1 MIQHWLDQN
10 NLPYTWLVDQ
20 KVFQIDQD
28 KFCVIKEKEDRI
40 LDDTFD
46 LILDEE
52 EGELIQEHDCKY
64 LVFQLGEWI
73 FYTLPDKIKLTPLKY
88 LGQSKQAENFPY
100 IGIHGMYEICNG
112 SKNYKEWCKKAK
124 FLGIKTLG
132 ICEYNTLAGTLQ
144 FQLDCLANEIKP
156 ILGIT
161 ALVKDEKNYTYRIKV
176 YARNEIGWRNILYIN
191 KAINVDNEGFI
202 WEKDVFQYLVGTVTV
217 LEQQLEGQVIF
228 NYKNVTGQ
236 KTYFKLDPVQWKSD
250 ERDKKHLEY
259 IKWVYENIPDKAI
272 LVCDSYYL
280 DKQDSRTKTLLNKIG
295 KVNIDNQS
303 DDQYFK
309 SKGEIEQ
316 QLITLFN
323 DENRGKQ
330 FVQQAFDNLSAFDEV
345 DFRIQTGKFWLP
357 EYKLT
362 EVELMLHQ
370 TKDQLFWDLIDQGIY
385 KKIVS
390 KGLDPEPYLL
400 RVEEEYVVLEE
411 GGFIDYF
418 LILSDIVR
426 WCDMKGILIGVGR
439 GSVGGSIVAFLLG
452 LTKTDAI
459 KYDLLFER
467 FLNKGRIGRGLPDA
481 DTDVESNRRDE
492 VKRYIEER
500 YGIDNVCSIGTYG
513 TFKTKA
519 ALRDLCRI
527 SGVPPQ
533 TLNYFAAMMEESDNN
548 YESVFKQ
555 AVQTKVFKD
564 FVQENYDAVNDIP
577 LILGQPKTVSIH
589 AAGVIIT
596 PDVKEGA
603 LMTIY
608 NWMPVK
614 KVDGVIVSEWE
625 GPQLETAGFLKE
637 DILGIKQ
644 LDKFQDIFKLIKSNN
659 KELPSLDDIDT
670 QDAQVYELFCQGFNQ
685 DLFHFG
691 SVGQTQYSQQVKPR
705 EIQELIAMIAAYR
718 PGAMEFG
725 AHEDYVKIK
734 MGRKQPEYDY
744 MLKEVTEKT
753 FGLYLYQEQVMKACQ
768 VLGGFDLTTA
778 DDIRSAMGKKKYDKI
793 IKYKDLFIK
802 GAYERGCGKEEAEK
816 IWSKLE
822 AFAGYGFNRCIDGDE
837 KLYRVG
843 HNYTGLSSWHPTI
856 KEMFKIKNDYA
867 YAKQTNH
874 LSLHGRYK
882 RKGYGAAFSIN
893 DQNRLIRNKIK
904 DIRYAGIRDVFEII
918 LQNGKRIRTTDNH
931 KFPTEK
937 GIKLLSQLIVN
948 EDRLFINKGYEQ
960 KESVYRFGRDEN
972 HNYPSKGQMGF
983 QKKDTSFTRWRDLKK
998 QSEGLDSC
1006 QLCNKSHRRLELHHK
1021 DGNHG
1026 NNNPDNVITLCPSCH
1041 KKEEYKLGRIKMGE
1055 KGLLTELSTIISI
1068 KLIGKKETYDV
1079 EMEAPYHT
1087 FCTDQGIVTC
1097 NSHATSYALT
1107 GFFCQYLKVHHPI
1120 EFWTVALQYASEEEI
1135 PGRINEI
1142 SRLQNIKILSPDIN
1156 KSQMVFS
1163 SNMQEN
1169 SIYWS
1174 IGSIRNVGEVALQV
1188 IMKEREQNGPFFSLE
1203 EFVSRIDRRK
1213 VNKTCIVNLILSGCF
1228 DQIENISLIQ
1238 QRKKLLRWFFV
1249 LIKQPLPEIY
1259 DSKQSQKDW
1268 FWFLEQKRVSG
1279 SGLYDYTKIF
1289 DEFGEVDLEHYYCTP
1304 DKILLEENVDCKA
1317 ASVGI
1322 LNDIIPKKSKKGE
1335 FAQLIIENNNA
1346 LAEVTLW
1353 NESWIQYK
1361 DLLNQSIGR
1370 IIAVDGNIVADRWKK
1385 HNIIHSQANTKVEI
1399 I

>member
-555 AVQTKVFKD
+555 AVQTKIFKD
-564 FVQENYDAVNDIP
+564 FIQENYDAVNDIP

-596 PDVKEGA
+596 PDSREGVP
-603 LMTIY
+603 MTIY

-614 KVDGVIVSEWE
+614 KVDGIIVSEWE

-802 GAYERGCGKEEAEK
+802 GACERGCGREEAEK

-822 AFAGYGFNRCIDGDE
+822 AFAGYGFN
-837 KLYRVG
+837 
-843 HNYTGLSSWHPTI
+843 
-856 KEMFKIKNDYA
+856 A
-867 YAKQTNH
+867 
-874 LSLHGRYK
+874 
-882 RKGYGAAFSIN
+882 
-893 DQNRLIRNKIK
+893 
-904 DIRYAGIRDVFEII
+904 
-918 LQNGKRIRTTDNH
+918 
-931 KFPTEK
+931 
-937 GIKLLSQLIVN
+937 
-948 EDRLFINKGYEQ
+948 
-960 KESVYRFGRDEN
+960 
-972 HNYPSKGQMGF
+972 
-983 QKKDTSFTRWRDLKK
+983 
-998 QSEGLDSC
+998 
-1006 QLCNKSHRRLELHHK
+1006 
-1021 DGNHG
+1021 
-1026 NNNPDNVITLCPSCH
+1026 
-1041 KKEEYKLGRIKMGE
+1041 
-1055 KGLLTELSTIISI
+1055 
-1068 KLIGKKETYDV
+1068 
-1079 EMEAPYHT
+1079 
-1087 FCTDQGIVTC
+1087 
-1097 NSHATSYALT
+1097 SHATSYALT
-1107 GFFCQYLKVHHPI
+1107 GYFCQYLKVHFPI